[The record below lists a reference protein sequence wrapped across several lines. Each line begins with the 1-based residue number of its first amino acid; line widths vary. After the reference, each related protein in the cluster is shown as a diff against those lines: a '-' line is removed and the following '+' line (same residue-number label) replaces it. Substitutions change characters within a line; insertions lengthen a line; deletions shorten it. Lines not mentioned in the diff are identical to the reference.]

1 MKNNIKKLRTAYGVT
16 QSALAKKLGIAQN
29 TLSYWEQGKYDVD
42 TESLKKIADFFNCSV
57 DCVLGLED
65 ISHTKIKNDFFADLL
80 SEQEKKLFSKYNALD
95 DHGKEAVNSILDIE
109 YNRIQQQTE
118 EPKKIYPIQEYLER
132 VSAGTGNYLD
142 YTTAFITEL
151 GYEPPK
157 EADFIVTVGGDSM
170 EPTLYEGD
178 RLFVQKVDCL
188 EHGDIGIF
196 FVPQEGLVVK
206 ECTPE
211 GLVSHNKKYKIIK
224 ANPDIETIGK
234 VIGKVR

>member
-1 MKNNIKKLRTAYGVT
+1 MKSFGERLTEARNNKGLSQRKLAELLDITPTRLNYWEKNKREPDVFMIKKISEILGVD
-16 QSALAKKLGIAQN
+16 SNYLLGVS
-29 TLSYWEQGKYDVD
+29 TSKG
-42 TESLKKIADFFNCSV
+42 
-57 DCVLGLED
+57 
-65 ISHTKIKNDFFADLL
+65 IKDEMHLIL
-80 SEQEKKLFSKYNALD
+80 QKYNALD